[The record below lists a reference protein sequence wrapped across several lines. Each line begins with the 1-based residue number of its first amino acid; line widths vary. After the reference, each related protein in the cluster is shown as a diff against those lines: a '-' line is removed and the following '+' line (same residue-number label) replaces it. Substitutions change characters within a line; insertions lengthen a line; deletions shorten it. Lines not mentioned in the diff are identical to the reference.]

1 MEGFQH
7 LNYLRT
13 YVNPI
18 LNKLCLQLCDTK
30 PTDPNEIKKFMVA
43 WLEKETGKK
52 VSKEEICED
61 KEAEEE
67 EEDVKKEV

>member
-1 MEGFQH
+1 
-7 LNYLRT
+7 
-13 YVNPI
+13 
-18 LNKLCLQLCDTK
+18 
-30 PTDPNEIKKFMVA
+30 MVA